1 MSQIFIFENP
11 AEVARAAA
19 DHFVNI
25 GREAINESGRFSV
38 ALSGGSTPK
47 IAYELLAGDE
57 YKERLDWSKVHIFFG
72 DERCVPPDDAESN
85 YRMANEAML
94 SRLSI
99 PTQNIH
105 RIQGVGDAVANARL
119 YEDELR
125 TYFNGQKPRFDLVLL
140 GMGDDGHTASLFPNS
155 PALSEDEAWVAANRV
170 EKFNA
175 YRITLTVPAI
185 NSAAHIIFL
194 VTGDSKAARL
204 AEVLSGES
212 ASGPLPSQL
221 IKPLHGS
228 LAWLVDKA
236 AAAQFTN
243 EQQQR

>member
-1 MSQIFIFENP
+1 MSQVLIFDDSQ
-11 AEVARAAA
+11 AVAHAAA
-19 DHFVNI
+19 DRFVEI
-25 GREAINESGRFSV
+25 ARAAINESGRFSV

-47 IAYELLAGDE
+47 VVYELLASDE
-57 YKERLDWSKVHIFFG
+57 RRNSFDWSMAHIFFG

-94 SRLSI
+94 ARLSI

-125 TYFNGQKPRFDLVLL
+125 AYFTGAAWPRFDLIFL

-155 PALSEDEAWVAANRV
+155 PALSETTAWVAANWV

-175 YRITLTVPAI
+175 FRITLTLPAI
-185 NSAAHIIFL
+185 NHAAHIIFL
-194 VTGDSKAARL
+194 VTSCGKALRL
-204 AEVLSGES
+204 SEVLSNESES
-212 ASGPLPSQL
+212 AQLPSQL
-221 IKPLHGS
+221 IRPIGGS
-228 LAWLVDKA
+228 LEWLVDKA
-236 AAAQFTN
+236 AAAKSKD
-243 EQQQR
+243 EG